1 MRVSL
6 NIYRLKECRERL
18 GISKMEAAKR
28 MQLSQPAYLRY
39 EAGTR
44 IPSLQTMTVIANV
57 LNTSVEYLTDQSDDP
72 MPVSYTISKTA
83 DPELFEIINICK
95 MSNDNMIKRLS
106 TNQSNE
112 VRSQDARKSRY
123 PSEYLPKKPRTIDFK
138 RSHGLL
144 RSYSIS
150 SHDTLY

>member
-1 MRVSL
+1 MSVSL
-6 NIYRLKECRERL
+6 NIFRLKECREKL
-18 GISKMEAAKR
+18 GISKKEAAKR

-44 IPSLQTMTVIANV
+44 IPSIQTITVIANV

-106 TNQSNE
+106 TYAAKLSEQ
-112 VRSQDARKSRY
+112 KSI
-123 PSEYLPKKPRTIDFK
+123 K
-138 RSHGLL
+138 
-144 RSYSIS
+144 
-150 SHDTLY
+150 

>member
-1 MRVSL
+1 MEVLIIYSNQSILYIMIFLRELLTMNVSL
-6 NIYRLKECRERL
+6 NISRLKKCREKL
-18 GISKMEAAKR
+18 GISKLEAAKR

-44 IPSLQTMTVIANV
+44 IPSIQTITVIANV

-106 TNQSNE
+106 TYATKLSEQ
-112 VRSQDARKSRY
+112 KSI
-123 PSEYLPKKPRTIDFK
+123 K
-138 RSHGLL
+138 
-144 RSYSIS
+144 
-150 SHDTLY
+150 